1 MKMKIAVF
9 WRKNR
14 NVEFQ
19 KKLTEENIFDDAYE
33 EARSHKEGLVEAGF
47 DTILVEW
54 TGEPMEMSKKIE
66 EEKISFVFNASSDD
80 ELRFLEA
87 FKIPYTG
94 TRLQISG
101 LDKAY
106 RKIIVAH
113 FGVTTPEFTLAYSKD
128 TLPEIKM
135 DYPLFVKPLNGRGSA
150 GISEENIIR
159 SLEELPS
166 VVGKIT
172 EKMNQPALIEGF
184 IEGREL
190 TVGIIGYKT
199 PIVLPLLEI
208 GYTFG
213 NTNTYE
219 HKMLDQEI
227 IKCPMK
233 IPKEVEEKI
242 IKMALKIY
250 KTLDIADYGRVDM
263 ILDKNNT
270 PYFLE
275 VNTFPGLNM
284 PSDKDAKTA
293 HIGYMGY
300 MAKNKG
306 YSRAEFLKF
315 IVNSTIERYQLS

>member
-1 MKMKIAVF
+1 MKIAVF
-9 WRKNR
+9 WRRNR

-33 EARSHKEGLVEAGF
+33 EALSHKEGLEEAGF
-47 DTILVEW
+47 DAVLLEW
-54 TGEPMEMSKKIE
+54 TGDPVEMSRRIE
-66 EEKISFVFNASSDD
+66 DDKISLVFNASSDD

-94 TRLQISG
+94 TRLKVSG

-106 RKIIVAH
+106 RKIIVSH
-113 FGVTTPEFTLAYSKD
+113 FGVTTPEFTIAYSKESI
-128 TLPEIKM
+128 PEIKIP
-135 DYPLFVKPLNGRGSA
+135 YPLFVKPLDGRGSA
-150 GISEENIIR
+150 GISEENIIL
-159 SLEELPS
+159 SPKKLPS

-172 EKMNQPALIEGF
+172 EKIGQPALIEEF
-184 IEGREL
+184 VEGREL

-199 PIVLPLLEI
+199 PMVLPIVEI

-213 NTNTYE
+213 RTNTYE

-227 IKCPMK
+227 IQCPME

-242 IKMALKIY
+242 INMALKIY

-275 VNTFPGLNM
+275 VNTFPGLTM
-284 PSDKDAKTA
+284 PSGKNHEKA
-293 HIGYMGY
+293 HIGYRGY
-300 MAKNKG
+300 MAKEKG
-306 YSRAEFLKF
+306 YSRAEFLQL
-315 IVNSTIERYQLS
+315 IVDSTIERYQLS